1 MSSTETINVLI
12 VDDNQKNIFTLHTLI
27 KEYLDVNILEA
38 DSGAAALKILMT
50 QPVDLI
56 ILDVQM
62 PDMDGFETAQAIR
75 SRKKNQHIPIVF
87 LTAAYK
93 SEEFLQKGFAIG
105 AADYLTKPI
114 DTPQLINRIKT
125 YLRFIEQD
133 RQHKQ
138 ELEQKVQERTAEL
151 SEANQL
157 LKQEIIERKQ
167 IEEALNQEIAERQR
181 IEEALKQAKEAAE
194 AASLAKSQFLAN
206 MSHELRTPLNAIMG
220 YSEML
225 KEDAEDLGQ
234 DDFIP
239 DLQKIHA
246 AGRHLLGLI
255 NDVLDLSK
263 IEAGKM
269 DLFVERIDLQILLTE
284 VIGTVQPLIEKKAN
298 TLKIEHPNVLG
309 ELQTDMTKL
318 RQMLLNLLSNAAKFT
333 ENGLIRLEINHEG
346 DWVTFCVADN
356 GIGMTEEQVQK
367 LFQPFTQADSST
379 TRRYGGTGLG
389 LTITK
394 QFAEMM
400 GGTIRVDSEFGQ
412 GSTLT
417 ISLPIQTKPQ
427 EDAKAEPEPPDLL
440 KGDGIVLVI
449 DDDATVREMLK
460 KDLSKLGYAVAVAAN
475 ENEGIKLA
483 YKLRPDAILLNVQM
497 AEMEGWRILSAL
509 KNNSLMAHIPVILIT
524 MEEDQQKGYAM
535 GATDCLDK
543 SAVSS
548 QLGAVL
554 EKYHIGEDS
563 SGLIMLVDD
572 DDVFRESLIPLIEKQ
587 GWRVFQAEN
596 GQVALE
602 HLDHKKPTLI
612 LLDLNMPVMDG
623 FEFITRL
630 QANEKWCSTPVVVL
644 TARNLSSEEHA
655 HLNPHVETIFQKD
668 VYDNENLILSVHKLI
683 SDAAAVRE
691 KPEEAPKHE
700 WETA

>member
-1 MSSTETINVLI
+1 
-12 VDDNQKNIFTLHTLI
+12 
-27 KEYLDVNILEA
+27 
-38 DSGAAALKILMT
+38 
-50 QPVDLI
+50 
-56 ILDVQM
+56 
-62 PDMDGFETAQAIR
+62 
-75 SRKKNQHIPIVF
+75 
-87 LTAAYK
+87 
-93 SEEFLQKGFAIG
+93 
-105 AADYLTKPI
+105 
-114 DTPQLINRIKT
+114 
-125 YLRFIEQD
+125 
-133 RQHKQ
+133 
-138 ELEQKVQERTAEL
+138 
-151 SEANQL
+151 
-157 LKQEIIERKQ
+157 
-167 IEEALNQEIAERQR
+167 
-181 IEEALKQAKEAAE
+181 
-194 AASLAKSQFLAN
+194 
-206 MSHELRTPLNAIMG
+206 
-220 YSEML
+220 
-225 KEDAEDLGQ
+225 
-234 DDFIP
+234 
-239 DLQKIHA
+239 
-246 AGRHLLGLI
+246 
-255 NDVLDLSK
+255 
-263 IEAGKM
+263 
-269 DLFVERIDLQILLTE
+269 
-284 VIGTVQPLIEKKAN
+284 
-298 TLKIEHPNVLG
+298 
-309 ELQTDMTKL
+309 
-318 RQMLLNLLSNAAKFT
+318 
-333 ENGLIRLEINHEG
+333 LIRLEINHEG

>member
-12 VDDNQKNIFTLHTLI
+12 VDDNQKNLFTLHTLI

-38 DSGAAALKILMT
+38 DSGAAALKTLMT

-400 GGTIRVDSEFGQ
+400 GGTIRVESEFGQ

-417 ISLPIQTKPQ
+417 ISLPTQTKPQ
-427 EDAKAEPEPPDLL
+427 DAKAEPEPPDLL